1 MKNFFHITLLLFLT
15 AGLCAGEIAMPVLI
29 GHRGDQELGLQNTL
43 SAFRGAWHNNIR
55 GVELDVRQTKDGK
68 LICFHDADFSKLA
81 GDKRK
86 VSNLTY
92 DEIKK
97 IDISRFKHPMFKDEH
112 PPLLEEVF
120 AEMPKGSSLHIEI
133 KGNSVSK
140 DFPYQLRDLMK
151 KYSVAKEQISVVS
164 FEEEVLRNLNS
175 KTPGIHNMW
184 VVGLRCCRDLGM
196 GKGDDITKVEDK
208 LIAKL
213 KDIGCTGV
221 SFAAGDTRIKF
232 DKRFT
237 DKLKKSG
244 LKYSFWLINDL
255 WQLRKLA
262 ELGAETVLTD
272 RPVSMQYAWE
282 KRFGKGSAHRS
293 GK

>member
-1 MKNFFHITLLLFLT
+1 MKFFNIALLFFLT
-15 AGLCAGEIAMPVLI
+15 AAAVAGDIVMPVLY
-29 GHRGDQELGLQNTL
+29 GHRGDQEMGLQNTM
-43 SAFRGAWHNNIR
+43 SAFRGAWQNNCR

-86 VSNLTY
+86 VANLTY

-97 IDISRFKHPMFKDEH
+97 IDISCFKHPMFKDEH

-120 AEMPKGSSLHIEI
+120 AEMPKGFNLHIEV
-133 KGNSVSK
+133 KANSVDG
-140 DFPYQLRDLMK
+140 DFPQRLRELMQ
-151 KYSVAKEQISVVS
+151 KYRVDSEQITVVS
-164 FEEEVLRNLNS
+164 FDEDVLRNLNR
-175 KTPGIHNMW
+175 KTPGIQNMW
-184 VVGLRCCRDLGM
+184 IVGLRCCRNLGM

-221 SFAAGDTRIKF
+221 SFAAGDSRIKF
-232 DKRFT
+232 DRRFT

-244 LKYSFWLINDL
+244 LQYSFWLVNDL
-255 WQLRKLA
+255 WQLRRLA
-262 ELGAETVLTD
+262 EYGAETVLSD
-272 RPVSMQYAWE
+272 RPVSLQYAWE
-282 KRFGKGSAHRS
+282 KRFGK
-293 GK
+293 K

>member
-1 MKNFFHITLLLFLT
+1 MGLRKMKFFNIALLFFLT
-15 AGLCAGEIAMPVLI
+15 AAAVAGDIAMPVLY
-29 GHRGDQELGLQNTL
+29 GHRGDQEMGLQNTM
-43 SAFRGAWHNNIR
+43 SAFRGAWQNNCR

-86 VSNLTY
+86 VANLTY

-97 IDISRFKHPMFKDEH
+97 IDISCFKHPMFKDEH

-120 AEMPKGSSLHIEI
+120 AEMPKGFNLHIEV
-133 KGNSVSK
+133 KANSVDG
-140 DFPYQLRDLMK
+140 DFPQRLRELMQ
-151 KYSVAKEQISVVS
+151 KYRVDSEQITVVS
-164 FEEEVLRNLNS
+164 FDEDVLRNLNR
-175 KTPGIHNMW
+175 KTPGIQNMW
-184 VVGLRCCRDLGM
+184 IVGLRCCRNLGM

-221 SFAAGDTRIKF
+221 SFAAGDSRIKF
-232 DKRFT
+232 DRRFT

-244 LKYSFWLINDL
+244 LQYSFWLVNDL
-255 WQLRKLA
+255 WQLRRLA
-262 ELGAETVLTD
+262 EYGAETVLSD
-272 RPVSMQYAWE
+272 RPVSLQYAWE
-282 KRFGKGSAHRS
+282 KRFGK
-293 GK
+293 K

>member
-1 MKNFFHITLLLFLT
+1 MKFFNIALLFFLT
-15 AGLCAGEIAMPVLI
+15 AAAVASDIAMPVLY
-29 GHRGDQELGLQNTL
+29 GHRGDQEMGLQNTM
-43 SAFRGAWHNNIR
+43 SAFRGAWQNNCR

-86 VSNLTY
+86 VANLTY

-97 IDISRFKHPMFKDEH
+97 IDISCFKHPMFKDEH

-120 AEMPKGSSLHIEI
+120 AEMPKGFNLHIEV
-133 KGNSVSK
+133 KANSVDG
-140 DFPYQLRDLMK
+140 DFPQRLRELMQ
-151 KYSVAKEQISVVS
+151 KYRVASEQITVVS
-164 FEEEVLRNLNS
+164 FDEDVLRNLNR
-175 KTPGIHNMW
+175 KTPGIQNMW
-184 VVGLRCCRDLGM
+184 IVGLRCCRNLGM

-221 SFAAGDTRIKF
+221 SFAAGDSRIKF
-232 DKRFT
+232 DRRFT

-244 LKYSFWLINDL
+244 LQYSFWLVNDL
-255 WQLRKLA
+255 WQLRRLA
-262 ELGAETVLTD
+262 EYGAETVLSD
-272 RPVSMQYAWE
+272 RPVSLQYAWE
-282 KRFGKGSAHRS
+282 KRFGK
-293 GK
+293 K

>member
-1 MKNFFHITLLLFLT
+1 MGLRKMKFFNIALLFFLT
-15 AGLCAGEIAMPVLI
+15 AAAVAGDIVMPVLY
-29 GHRGDQELGLQNTL
+29 GHRGDQEMGLQNTM
-43 SAFRGAWHNNIR
+43 SAFRGAWQNNCR

-86 VSNLTY
+86 VANLTY

-97 IDISRFKHPMFKDEH
+97 IDISCFKHPMFKDEH

-120 AEMPKGSSLHIEI
+120 AEMPKGFNLHIEV
-133 KGNSVSK
+133 KANSVDG
-140 DFPYQLRDLMK
+140 DFPQRLRELMQ
-151 KYSVAKEQISVVS
+151 KYRVDSEQITVVS
-164 FEEEVLRNLNS
+164 FDEDVLRNLNR
-175 KTPGIHNMW
+175 KTPGIQNMW
-184 VVGLRCCRDLGM
+184 IVGLRCCRNLGM

-221 SFAAGDTRIKF
+221 SFAAGDSRIKF
-232 DKRFT
+232 DRRFT

-244 LKYSFWLINDL
+244 LQYSFWLVNDL
-255 WQLRKLA
+255 WQLRRLA
-262 ELGAETVLTD
+262 EYGAETVLSD
-272 RPVSMQYAWE
+272 RPVSLQYAWE
-282 KRFGKGSAHRS
+282 KRFGK
-293 GK
+293 K

>member
-1 MKNFFHITLLLFLT
+1 MGLRKMKFFNIALLFFLT
-15 AGLCAGEIAMPVLI
+15 AAAVAGDIAMPVLY
-29 GHRGDQELGLQNTL
+29 GHRGDQEMGLQNTM
-43 SAFRGAWHNNIR
+43 SAFRGAWQNNCR

-86 VSNLTY
+86 VANLTY

-97 IDISRFKHPMFKDEH
+97 IDISCFKHPMFKDEH

-120 AEMPKGSSLHIEI
+120 AEMPKGFNLHIEV
-133 KGNSVSK
+133 KANSVDG
-140 DFPYQLRDLMK
+140 DFPQRLRELMQ
-151 KYSVAKEQISVVS
+151 KYRVDREQITVVS
-164 FEEEVLRNLNS
+164 FDEDVLRNLNR
-175 KTPGIHNMW
+175 KTPGIQNMW
-184 VVGLRCCRDLGM
+184 IVGLRCCRNLGM

-221 SFAAGDTRIKF
+221 SFAAGDSRIKF
-232 DKRFT
+232 DRRFT

-244 LKYSFWLINDL
+244 LQYSFWLVNDL
-255 WQLRKLA
+255 WQLRRLA
-262 ELGAETVLTD
+262 EYGAETVLSD
-272 RPVSMQYAWE
+272 RPVSLQYAWE
-282 KRFGKGSAHRS
+282 KRFGK
-293 GK
+293 K

>member
-1 MKNFFHITLLLFLT
+1 MKFFNIALLFFLT
-15 AGLCAGEIAMPVLI
+15 AAAVAGDIVMPVLY
-29 GHRGDQELGLQNTL
+29 GHRGDQEMGLQNTM
-43 SAFRGAWHNNIR
+43 SAFRGAWQNNCR

-86 VSNLTY
+86 VANLTY

-97 IDISRFKHPMFKDEH
+97 IDISCFKHPMFKDEH

-120 AEMPKGSSLHIEI
+120 AEMPKGFNLHIEV
-133 KGNSVSK
+133 KANSVDC
-140 DFPYQLRDLMK
+140 DFPQRLRELMQ
-151 KYSVAKEQISVVS
+151 KYRVDSEQITVVS
-164 FEEEVLRNLNS
+164 FDEDVLRNLNR
-175 KTPGIHNMW
+175 KTPGIQNMW
-184 VVGLRCCRDLGM
+184 IVGLRCCRNLGM

-221 SFAAGDTRIKF
+221 SFAAGDSRIKF
-232 DKRFT
+232 DRRFT

-244 LKYSFWLINDL
+244 LQYSFWLVNDL
-255 WQLRKLA
+255 WQLRRLA
-262 ELGAETVLTD
+262 EYGAETVLSD
-272 RPVSMQYAWE
+272 RPVSLQYAWE
-282 KRFGKGSAHRS
+282 KRFGK
-293 GK
+293 K

>member
-1 MKNFFHITLLLFLT
+1 MKTFFYAAFLCFLT
-15 AGLCAGEIAMPVLI
+15 AAAWAGEIAMPVLI
-29 GHRGDQELGLQNTL
+29 GHRGDQEMGLQNTL
-43 SAFRGAWHNNIR
+43 SAFRGAWQNNIR

-92 DEIKK
+92 EQIKK

-112 PPLLEEVF
+112 PPLLEDVF
-120 AEMPKGSSLHIEI
+120 AQMPKGFKLHIEI
-133 KGNSVSK
+133 KGTSVSE

-151 KYSVAKEQISVVS
+151 KYSVDKEQISVVS
-164 FEEEVLRNLNS
+164 FEEEVLRNLNA

-184 VVGLRCCRDLGM
+184 IVGLRCCRNLGM
-196 GKGDDITKVEDK
+196 GKDDDITKVEDK

-221 SFAAGDTRIKF
+221 SFGAGDKRIKF

-237 DKLKKSG
+237 DKLKKAG

-255 WQLRKLA
+255 WQLRSLA

-282 KRFGKGSAHRS
+282 KRFGK
-293 GK
+293 K